1 MAGSDKKPL
10 LPIGKGSSKSCKPLR
25 VGVKIPVLCF
35 WLLFWIILYKIINN
49 EIFLVAPWTV
59 AKTLIRLVQQKE
71 FWETIIFSFLRIVL
85 GFLSAAMVGTLLA
98 VLAYMSKPLKELIN
112 PLITVIKATPVASF
126 IILALLW
133 IKGSNLSVL
142 ISFLMVIPM
151 IYANVYQGLTTTDR
165 KLLEMAEVFK
175 INRFRRIRAIYIPSV
190 IPYFTSAISVSL
202 GFCWKAGIAA
212 EVIGI
217 PTGSIGERLYEAKIY
232 LVIDELY
239 AWTVVIILI
248 SITFEKLVLYFIKFL
263 RLDTHYS
270 DKSKPIG
277 E

>member
-1 MAGSDKKPL
+1 MAGSNKKPWML
-10 LPIGKGSSKSCKPLR
+10 IGKRSVKACKPLR
-25 VGVKIPVLCF
+25 MGVKIPVLCF
-35 WLLFWIILYKIINN
+35 WLLIWIILYKLINN
-49 EIFLVAPWTV
+49 EIFLVSPWTV
-59 AKTLIRLVQQKE
+59 AKTLVRLVWQAK

-85 GFLSAAMVGTLLA
+85 GFLSAAMVGTFLA
-98 VLAYMSKPLKELIN
+98 ILAYYSKLLKELIS

-133 IKGSNLSVL
+133 IKGSNLSIL

-151 IYANVYQGLTTTDR
+151 IYTNVYQGLITTDR

-175 INRFRRIRAIYIPSV
+175 ISRFRRIRAIYIPSV
-190 IPYFTSAISVSL
+190 MPYFTSAISVSL

-248 SITFEKLVLYFIKFL
+248 SILFEKLVLYLIKFS

-270 DKSKPIG
+270 DKSKQIR